1 MGVNIRTAC
10 LLYIS
15 ADRGNLKRVTKI
27 ASKWN
32 DGIVNPFSFI
42 PSIVKAPFQIFQ
54 KIQESLKKTGSNL
67 SVLIDYK
74 SFIANKNKWQEYS
87 TVLRDCILCFPEFNF
102 YFDERDLSDENESIT
117 DFLDYI
123 VTGIGLTRNGLNID
137 DVIKDIHTFKSEIN
151 ERNKIIEIEESPFNL
166 LLKGR
171 DNLFDAS
178 NLRFVLKKMRYE
190 ELSLHENYS
199 SVQKSRKE
207 NLALC
212 IEEERSQSLFNS
224 IALFLNGFRVLPITC
239 AEELHWAN
247 SNLKPSIIIRDYDLQ
262 FPDGSNKRKRQ
273 RSNKQANV
281 SKFENIYLIRGWHY
295 NKTNK
300 AWEKT
305 IDDNNDYWSNLKKFP
320 IFYVSKGSQN
330 DEGKRNMFFHIFDTD
345 DDSKQQEEKGEGSS
359 QLFLPGIDK
368 PVSGVYKPFQ
378 AINIIRRCYNDSFQ
392 SEDTIFTNR
401 TQEDGHGVPLDI
413 YNVVKDMVD
422 RAELYYNNGRFVHS
436 VVVANEAIEIMNGF
450 HQSLTIRAYRCQVMA
465 ENALAAN
472 ILGGDE
478 KELRNDTEFRLEK
491 IEKDITRISS
501 VGDHEDAL
509 NINKK
514 KNMLNQIF
522 NDIRI
527 YCQDREHFEAEDA
540 VVRAIGHL
548 NEGLPLS
555 VFKNFLLNA
564 IKRYRH
570 E

>member
-1 MGVNIRTAC
+1 MNIRTTS

-15 ADRGNLKRVTKI
+15 ADLENLKRVTKI
-27 ASKWN
+27 ASKWS
-32 DGIVNPFSFI
+32 DGIVNPFYFV
-42 PSIVKAPFQIFQ
+42 PTIVEAPFQIYS
-54 KIQESLKKTGSNL
+54 KIRESLKDSGSNL

-74 SFIANKNKWQEYS
+74 SFIMNSKKWQEYS
-87 TVLRDCILCFPEFNF
+87 TVLRDCILCFPELNF
-102 YFDERDLSDENESIT
+102 YFDERDRSDKNESIT

-123 VTGIGLTRNGLNID
+123 VTGIGLTKNGLNIE
-137 DVIKDIHTFKSEIN
+137 DVIKDIHIFKSEIH
-151 ERNKIIEIEESPFNL
+151 ERNKIIDMAESPFNL

-178 NLRFVLKKMRYE
+178 NLRFVLKKMRYK
-190 ELSLHENYS
+190 ELSLHENYG

-239 AEELHWAN
+239 AEELQWAN
-247 SNLKPSIIIRDYDLQ
+247 CNLKPSIIIRDYDLQ
-262 FPDGSNKRKRQ
+262 FSDGADKRKRQ
-273 RSNKQANV
+273 RGAKTATV
-281 SKFENIYLIRGWHY
+281 SQFENIYLIRGWHC

-300 AWEKT
+300 KWEKT
-305 IDDNNDYWSNLKKFP
+305 IDNNNVYWSNLNNAP

-330 DEGKRNMFFHIFDTD
+330 DEGKRNMFFHIFNTD
-345 DDSKQQEEKGEGSS
+345 DDSKQQEIKGDNSS

-378 AINIIRRCYNDSFQ
+378 AINIIRRRYNDSFQ
-392 SEDTIFTNR
+392 PEDTIFTNR

-478 KELRNDTEFRLEK
+478 NELRNDTEFRLEK

-527 YCQDREHFEAEDA
+527 YCQEREHFEAEDA

-548 NEGLPLS
+548 NEGFPLS
-555 VFKNFLLNA
+555 VFKNFLLET
-564 IKRYRH
+564 IKRHRH